1 VQRGSDGLGIEVE
14 SGNSVLKRLFTN
26 SSRNAPLNPP
36 VLYPVGLE
44 RWLAALFLFSDL
56 GLNLED
62 IRGLGAGIP

>member
-1 VQRGSDGLGIEVE
+1 MW
-14 SGNSVLKRLFTN
+14 LFIAILTN
-26 SSRNAPLNPP
+26 IVDHVKSICSANAPLNPP